1 MLRRFIMLVGLLTLC
16 TGLLSAQEGS
26 IVTPEGEVINEQSA
40 PEPDSAQGSA
50 GQAEPAP
57 APAEQTQ
64 DDAPIQLPE
73 KWSGAR
79 AEQFGLGFLLG
90 EPTGIS
96 FRWFFHEMQGIDLL
110 AAWGWGWN
118 HHQKIVIHADYLFR
132 FYDLIP
138 IPKGD
143 TALYVGGGLQVGVFD
158 HEEYDNYYHNKQ
170 DWRFLLALRLPGGI
184 LYQVQ
189 SFPIEVLFELA
200 FLFNILPAPAADFN
214 VGLGLRFC
222 F

>member
-1 MLRRFIMLVGLLTLC
+1 MRRLMILVGVLMLC

-26 IVTPEGEVINEQSA
+26 IVTPEGEVINEQPSEQ
-40 PEPDSAQGSA
+40 PEPAQ
-50 GQAEPAP
+50 EAP
-57 APAEQTQ
+57 GEQKQ
-64 DDAPIQLPE
+64 DDAPIKLPE

-90 EPTGIS
+90 EPTGLS
-96 FRWFFHEMQGIDLL
+96 FRWFFYETQGIDAL

-143 TALYVGGGLQVGVFD
+143 TALYVGGGLQMGMFD
-158 HEEYDNYYHNKQ
+158 NSPYDNYYHDDH
-170 DWRFLLALRLPGGI
+170 DWWFLLALRLPGGI
-184 LYQVQ
+184 LYQVK
-189 SFPIEVLFELA
+189 SFPIEVLFEVA
-200 FLFNILPAPAADFN
+200 FLFNILPDLAADFN